1 MKKTFVL
8 ALLGIL
14 SLTCLDMQ
22 AQTVKI
28 GHTRIDYILSQTDEN
43 KVITN
48 LLTIQQTQSE
58 NELKRLQQELQEKYA
73 LYQKGVA
80 QMTDV
85 IRKDRETELQSLQ
98 ARIQEFSRSADEA
111 LQSKYR
117 QLVSPTLTKIQ
128 QAIDSV
134 AKENGYTH
142 ILNTGSSKDVLYAPE
157 ETNITELVLKKL
169 GITPGQNQS
178 PEKSATSGPKA
189 PASTPAKKAAPKKK

>member
-1 MKKTFVL
+1 MKKTFIL
-8 ALLGIL
+8 ALAVIL
-14 SLTCLDMQ
+14 TSTCLHVH

-28 GHTRIDYILSQTDEN
+28 GHTRIDYILAQTDEN

-48 LLTIQQTQSE
+48 LLTVQQKQSE
-58 NELKRLQQELQEKYA
+58 TELKRLQQEFQEKYT

-80 QMTDV
+80 QMSDL
-85 IRKDRETELQSLQ
+85 IRKDRETELQGLQ

-142 ILNTGSSKDVLYAPE
+142 ILNTGNARDILYAPE
-157 ETNITELVLKKL
+157 ETNITDLVLKKL
-169 GITPGQNQS
+169 GITPGQEES
-178 PEKSATSGPKA
+178 PAKPATSTPKA
-189 PASTPAKKAAPKKK
+189 PAPAKKAVPKKK